1 MKSLLCLYVS
11 TVFHLWSIII
21 KVPGKLHN
29 NLMAVFQQLNVL
41 CEKSMQQ
48 KNWIKVLFLDSMGFN
63 P

>member
-1 MKSLLCLYVS
+1 MKSLSCLYVN

-21 KVPGKLHN
+21 KVPGKLDN

-48 KNWIKVLFLDSMGFN
+48 KIWFEVLLFDNMGFN